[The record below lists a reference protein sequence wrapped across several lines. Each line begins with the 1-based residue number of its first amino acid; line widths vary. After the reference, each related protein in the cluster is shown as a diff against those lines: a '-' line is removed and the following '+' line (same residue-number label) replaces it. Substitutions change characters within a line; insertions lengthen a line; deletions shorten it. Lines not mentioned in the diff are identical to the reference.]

1 MTPRRE
7 AGLCAILILL
17 MGAAALA
24 VPRDGS
30 ELVLRLQ
37 AGMAVFLAVHAAA
50 AGVAALRASIAA
62 RVAIAVSLLAGIA
75 ATGVVWLAGFRPPY
89 LVVTTEARQAALSVV
104 VAVVAAVGLG
114 RRLHW
119 ARWLAL
125 ALSAASM
132 AGAAI
137 NLAGCLLASSWWAP
151 SRALLLSFF
160 WGALLMASLAG
171 PGVRDAFLVRRG
183 GEVWAS
189 PHRIVTSVRW
199 AILANVVA
207 VCMLLIYA
215 WTQPVVPATALTAQ
229 VLAAVLVVAIA
240 LAAMRKVVGA
250 VLLVLGGVGL
260 IAQTV
265 ATLWL
270 ASQGDDATIVHY
282 YTLFWVPA
290 ALLSLVAGAVLAR
303 PVLALLRR

>member
-7 AGLCAILILL
+7 ACFFVILIVL

-30 ELVLRLQ
+30 EQVWRLH
-37 AGMAVFLAVHAAA
+37 AGMALFLALHAVAG
-50 AGVAALRASIAA
+50 GVAALRGSVAG
-62 RVAIAVSLLAGIA
+62 RVAVAVSLLAGSA
-75 ATGVVWLAGFRPPY
+75 AMAIGWLAGFRPPHF
-89 LVVTTEARQAALSVV
+89 LVIDDARQAALGILVSL
-104 VAVVAAVGLG
+104 VASVGLV

-125 ALSAASM
+125 ALAAASM
-132 AGAAI
+132 LSNGI
-137 NLAGCLLASSWWAP
+137 NLAGFLLASSWWALA
-151 SRALLLSFF
+151 RAMLVSFF
-160 WGALLMASLAG
+160 WGASLMASLTG
-171 PGVRDAFLVRRG
+171 PVVRDAFLARRG
-183 GEVWAS
+183 GELWAS

-207 VCMLLIYA
+207 VCMLLVYA

-229 VLAAVLVVAIA
+229 VLAAVLVVAAA

-250 VLLVLGGVGL
+250 VLLVVGGVGL
-260 IAQTV
+260 IAHTA

-270 ASQGDDATIVHY
+270 APPGDGATIVHY
-282 YTLFWVPA
+282 YTAFWAPA
-290 ALLSLVAGAVLAR
+290 ALLSLVAGAALAR